1 MELEVQDVDDQEKEK
16 TSVGSNPGYENVIS
30 EVRPNAQNREWD
42 PRAPVF
48 VALWTSEEKV
58 KERLT

>member
-48 VALWTSEEKV
+48 VAL
-58 KERLT
+58 